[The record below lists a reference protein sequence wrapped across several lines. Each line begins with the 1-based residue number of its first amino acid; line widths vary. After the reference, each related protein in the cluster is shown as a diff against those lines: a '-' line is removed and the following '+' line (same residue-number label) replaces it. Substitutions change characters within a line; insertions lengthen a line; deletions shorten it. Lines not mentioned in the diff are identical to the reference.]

1 MNVPDLNCAYF
12 ESSGAAVFG
21 FNGFI
26 GRKLQVELGN
36 FEILHPRDLPKVNS
50 ILHMATRPNITFDAL
65 ADQFTLDQSI
75 MRLAENRGSKLIYAS
90 SNNVYGNGLCS
101 LQDKLSPVD
110 AYGVSKSTTEIL
122 YSTFY
127 SQNTAVLRIADVVG
141 RGQKH
146 GNFFRNLELR
156 SNAPEGLKIFGSGKK
171 TRNIIWVND
180 LINLLSKSLTIPN
193 FLTKMIYNIGYVE
206 PVSIKQI
213 AEFYDEYF
221 GVESFNDLDLEEDG
235 SERIM
240 LIDDHLGILNK
251 PVKNALREY
260 FRSLEIN
267 D

>member
-1 MNVPDLNCAYF
+1 MNLPDLSCAYF
-12 ESSGAAVFG
+12 ESSDAAVFG

-26 GRKLQVELGN
+26 GRKLQVELGDY
-36 FEILHPRDLPKVNS
+36 EILHPRDLPKVNS
-50 ILHMATRPNITFDAL
+50 ILHMATRPNITFDVL

-75 MRLAENRGSKLIYAS
+75 MRLAENRGAKLIYAS
-90 SNNVYGNGLCS
+90 SNNVYGSGVCS
-101 LQDKLSPVD
+101 LHDKLSPVD

-127 SQNTAVLRIADVVG
+127 SQNTSILRIADVVG

-146 GNFFRNLELR
+146 GNFFKNLELR
-156 SNAPEGLKIFGSGKK
+156 SIAPEPLKIFGSGKK
-171 TRNIIWVND
+171 TRNIIWIND
-180 LINLLSKSLTIPN
+180 LIKLLSKSLTTPN
-193 FLTKMIYNIGYVE
+193 FLTKMTYNIGYIQA
-206 PVSIKQI
+206 VSIKQI
-213 AEFYDEYF
+213 AEYYDEYF

-240 LIDDHLGILNK
+240 LIDDHFGILNK
-251 PVKNALREY
+251 PVRNALREY

>member
-1 MNVPDLNCAYF
+1 MKDPDLSCAYF
-12 ESSGAAVFG
+12 ESAAAAVFG

-26 GRKLQVELGN
+26 GRKLQLELGN
-36 FEILHPRDLPKVNS
+36 FEILQPCDLPKVNS
-50 ILHMATRPNITFDAL
+50 ILHMATRPNITFDEL
-65 ADQFTLDQSI
+65 VDQFTLDQSI
-75 MRLAENRGSKLIYAS
+75 MRLAESRGSKLIYTS
-90 SNNVYGNGLCS
+90 SNNVYGNGVCS

-127 SQNTAVLRIADVVG
+127 SQNTSILRIADVVG

-156 SNAPEGLKIFGSGKK
+156 SNVPEALKIFGSGIK
-171 TRNIIWVND
+171 TRNIIWIDD
-180 LINLLSKSLTIPN
+180 LIRLLSKSLRTPN
-193 FLTKMIYNIGYVE
+193 FLTKMTYNIGYVE

-213 AEFYDEYF
+213 AEYYDEYF

-235 SERIM
+235 SKRIM
-240 LIDDHLGILNK
+240 LIDDYLGILNK
-251 PVKNALREY
+251 PVKNALWEY
-260 FRSLEIN
+260 FRSLEKN